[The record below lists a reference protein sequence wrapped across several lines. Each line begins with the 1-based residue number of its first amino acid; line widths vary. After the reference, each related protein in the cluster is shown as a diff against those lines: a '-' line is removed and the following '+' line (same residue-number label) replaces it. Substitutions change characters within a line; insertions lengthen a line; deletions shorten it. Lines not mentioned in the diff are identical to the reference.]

1 MQAKNLSSHRA
12 WLWLHRLTDRCL
24 RFTSVLWARF
34 QEDLLNVR
42 AMALTYTTLVSLVP
56 FLAVTF
62 SVLKAFGIQDQL
74 EPLLVQ
80 GLQPLGAE
88 GDEIRR
94 RLIEFVDHLPVGVL
108 GAVGAVGLFYT
119 TISLIGRIEEAL
131 DCIWRV
137 RRARTWGE
145 QFRDYLGVLLVGPL
159 VVSAAFALIASAQSH
174 ALVADIIAIEPLGFF
189 VVLLTR
195 VTPFILLWAIFTFI
209 YKFLP
214 NTYVR
219 LTSALVGGGVG
230 AALWLLGGTA
240 FAALVAGSASY
251 PAIYSSFAI
260 LILFFIWLYIA
271 WLIVLVGAEVAHL
284 HQYPTISR
292 EVVFEAPGYRLREW
306 QGLQLLVE
314 IARRYFAGQ
323 PTSPP
328 VELATHLRI
337 PLSTVEELVDAF
349 VQHGLLLRATEPE
362 GIALTRSPE
371 EVSALEIFDILR
383 GPQSPADLAPS
394 ESAVSQLIDRRE
406 RAIQEVM
413 EGATL
418 KSLAA

>member
-1 MQAKNLSSHRA
+1 
-12 WLWLHRLTDRCL
+12 
-24 RFTSVLWARF
+24 
-34 QEDLLNVR
+34 
-42 AMALTYTTLVSLVP
+42 VP
-56 FLAVTF
+56 FLAVMF
-62 SVLKAFGIQDQL
+62 SVLKAFGIQHQL
-74 EPLLVQ
+74 EPLLAQ

-137 RRARTWGE
+137 RRARSWGE
-145 QFRDYLGVLLVGPL
+145 QFRDYLGVVLVGPL
-159 VVSAAFALIASAQSH
+159 VVSAAFALIASAQSN
-174 ALVADIIAIEPLGFF
+174 ALVVDIIAIKPFGFF

-195 VTPFILLWAIFTFI
+195 VTPFILLWATFTFI

-219 LTSALVGGGVG
+219 LASALVGGVV
-230 AALWLLGGTA
+230 AAVLWLLGGTG

-251 PAIYSSFAI
+251 PAIYSSFAV
-260 LILFFIWLYIA
+260 LILFFIWLYMC

-292 EVVFEAPGYRLREW
+292 EVAFETPSYRLREW

-314 IARRYFAGQ
+314 IARRYIAGQ
-323 PTSPP
+323 PTSHPA
-328 VELATHLRI
+328 ELATHLRM
-337 PLSTVEELVDAF
+337 PLSTVEGLVDEF
-349 VQHGLLLRATEPE
+349 VQHGLLLRAAEPE
-362 GIALTRSPE
+362 GIALARAPE
-371 EVSALEIFDILR
+371 QVSALEILDILR
-383 GPQSPADLAPS
+383 GPQPPADLDRS
-394 ESAVSQLIDRRE
+394 ESAVSELIDRRE
-406 RAIQEVM
+406 RAIQQVM

>member
-1 MQAKNLSSHRA
+1 MKRPSKNAYRGTA
-12 WLWLHRLTDRCL
+12 VRFWLHRLTDRCL

-34 QEDLLNVR
+34 QEDLLNLR

-62 SVLKAFGIQDQL
+62 SVLKAFGIQHQL

-145 QFRDYLGVLLVGPL
+145 RFRDYLGVLLVGPL

-174 ALVADIIAIEPLGFF
+174 ALVVDIIAIEPLGFF

-195 VTPFILLWAIFTFI
+195 VTPFILLWATFTFI
-209 YKFLP
+209 YKVLP

-219 LTSALVGGGVG
+219 LASALVGGGV
-230 AALWLLGGTA
+230 AAVLWLSGGTG

-260 LILFFIWLYIA
+260 LILFFIWLYIG

-284 HQYPTISR
+284 HQYPTI
-292 EVVFEAPGYRLREW
+292 VFETPSYRLREW

-314 IARRYFAGQ
+314 IARRYFARQ
-323 PTSPP
+323 PTSDPA
-328 VELATHLRI
+328 ELATHLRM
-337 PLSTVEELVDAF
+337 PLSTVEELVEAF
-349 VQHGLLLRATEPE
+349 VQHGLLLRAAEPE

-371 EVSALEIFDILR
+371 EVSAVEILDILR
-383 GPQSPADLAPS
+383 GPQPRSDLDPS
-394 ESAVSQLIDRRE
+394 ESAVAELIHRRD
-406 RAIQEVM
+406 RAIQQVM
-413 EGATL
+413 EEDTL

>member
-1 MQAKNLSSHRA
+1 MQAKNLSPHRA
-12 WLWLHRLTDRCL
+12 WSWLQRLSDRCL

-34 QEDLLNVR
+34 QEDLLNLR

-62 SVLKAFGIQDQL
+62 SVLKAFGIQHQL

-88 GDEIRR
+88 GEEIRR
-94 RLIEFVDHLPVGVL
+94 RLIELIDQLPVGVL

-159 VVSAAFALIASAQSH
+159 VVSAAFALIASAHNH
-174 ALVADIIAIEPLGFF
+174 ALVLDIIAIKPFGFF

-195 VTPFILLWAIFTFI
+195 VTPFILLWATFTFI

-219 LTSALVGGGVG
+219 LASALVGGVV
-230 AALWLLGGTA
+230 AAVLWLLGGTA

-260 LILFFIWLYIA
+260 LIIFFIWLYIA

-284 HQYPTISR
+284 HQYPTISCSR
-292 EVVFEAPGYRLREW
+292 RPA
-306 QGLQLLVE
+306 
-314 IARRYFAGQ
+314 IACANGRGC
-323 PTSPP
+323 S
-328 VELATHLRI
+328 
-337 PLSTVEELVDAF
+337 SWW
-349 VQHGLLLRATEPE
+349 
-362 GIALTRSPE
+362 RSP
-371 EVSALEIFDILR
+371 
-383 GPQSPADLAPS
+383 
-394 ESAVSQLIDRRE
+394 
-406 RAIQEVM
+406 
-413 EGATL
+413 GATL
-418 KSLAA
+418 PASPPPIRRSWPRTCECPCRPSRSW